1 MGGLSSTRS
10 SNDAGPGVSPTT
22 LGGVVLTDLQPSS
35 KFVQA
40 DGSPFDPALYP
51 AYAALMNPLT
61 DVIDSLCHTPLFGGK
76 FIGPG
81 EYTSGALFAGT
92 NGITYVSDGFGKNA
106 NIGQSSSTIFSSST
120 VLFFPKVTTD
130 SVRVT
135 TDGITFTPHTLSGAI
150 LTGFGG
156 VANGHLFVFD
166 SDGSI
171 WHSVNDGST
180 WTHITAVTTGATGPL
195 NDVAWNG
202 SLYAFVGDGIGAG
215 EIITTPDL
223 AVFTPR
229 VSAGT
234 GPIKCTHWNATLALF
249 VSGGTN
255 LALAASE
262 IQTSTNGNG
271 WTLRTSTGTIINRIL
286 AANTNILVALG
297 DVITTSAN
305 GTAWTQKLACAQTVL
320 YAAYDGTG
328 ITAGIAGGG
337 SDYVV
342 TSSDAIT
349 FTETVQNIS
358 GYFVPIQNWVNGHAQ
373 NVPAWVQV
381 LP

>member
-10 SNDAGPGVSPTT
+10 SNEAGPGVSPTT

-40 DGSPFDPALYP
+40 DGSPFDPAAYP
-51 AYAALMNPLT
+51 QYAALMNPLA
-61 DVIDSLCHTPLFGGK
+61 DVIDSLCYSPLLSK
-76 FIGPG
+76 FLGPG
-81 EYTSGALFAGT
+81 DYTSGSLYGGT
-92 NGITYVSDGFGKNA
+92 DGITYVSGAFHKSPF
-106 NIGQSSSTIFSSST
+106 IGASQSTILSSAT
-120 VLFFPKVTTD
+120 IIFFPKVGGDT
-130 SVRVT
+130 VRTT
-135 TDGITFTPHTLSGAI
+135 TDGITYTPHTLTGAA
-150 LTGFGG
+150 LTGYGA
-156 VANGHLFVFD
+156 VANSKLFVFD
-166 SDGSI
+166 SDGSV
-171 WHSVNDGST
+171 WYSSNSGST

-234 GPIKCTHWNATLALF
+234 GPIKCTHWNTTLALF

-328 ITAGIAGGG
+328 ITAGIAGSG

-349 FTETVQNIS
+349 FTETVQDIS